1 MQKLLAW
8 PSRLPAP
15 LEEALAALESRS
27 GQLVQTSS
35 PDELRAQ
42 VEPGSAVVIF
52 PDAAVAV
59 GATSHDEVIGLIA
72 DFGTIADLNIVAVVS
87 DAYLGTDD
95 SDIATPAT
103 AAAVVSAV
111 RSIAVRQGATTRA
124 NVVCVPAGM
133 VSEAGSQ
140 RGAMTRPVEP
150 GHVAATIAFL
160 TDPANSYVSGQVV
173 FVDAGR
179 HLFSSLT
186 A

>member
-15 LEEALAALESRS
+15 LGEALAALQSRS
-27 GQLVQTSS
+27 EQLIQAASA
-35 PDELRAQ
+35 DEVRAH
-42 VEPGSAVVIF
+42 VEQSTAVVLF

-59 GATSHDEVIGLIA
+59 GAASHEEVIRLIA
-72 DFGTIADLNIVAVVS
+72 DLGAIADLNIVAVVS
-87 DAYLGTDD
+87 DAYLGNDVA
-95 SDIATPAT
+95 DIATPAT

-160 TDPANSYVSGQVV
+160 TDPANSYISGQVV

-179 HLFSSLT
+179 HMFSSMT